1 MANPW
6 LNPLQDSKEN
16 RAKKQQNDAAKVM
29 HGYESAVKRG
39 QVSNYDEYVDFVTKG
54 NQAALKAR
62 QDHADAVYKK
72 AYTDYLRKNGAASGA
87 GVVPGAKIVTESD
100 FTETGASNI
109 NTKVFGARIGLPDN
123 TVNQTVTNKAGAG
136 VVPGAINQGYKP
148 AVAPKP
154 QENVNYALQ
163 WALQYA
169 PKGMSSTEYLK
180 NAGIT
185 DPSVINVAQNA
196 DYQKAYRNA
205 PTGVVPGAI
214 NQGYKPATPQ
224 QLQDKFPMAYANQ
237 GVMQQATDETIST
250 EWLQGQIDIAKRN
263 EDDYR
268 DRAITYQQMGADPSG
283 NKPIDAMYR
292 MLIGQADEW
301 RNKGQEYSDWLY
313 RAEGAQGYA
322 NYMALLNDPANQK
335 YANMAAQMRHTPW
348 VLGDTPQEFDTIAV
362 NEQGK
367 GNKVK
372 ITEDIVASGR
382 QTEEN
387 YEYMLDDEKKV
398 YNILWARDKANG
410 TNEAD
415 RFLELLAPK
424 LNQRHMAAIEA
435 AAAENAN
442 RNPVGATAGAILS
455 VPFNLVGLTALTAA
469 RLNGKDVDPNSD
481 IFMLNVAKEKTYG
494 TVSENIANA
503 ADSETMKKVLPFL
516 YQTGTSIGESA
527 VARLASN
534 GQGWLSLLMMASG
547 AATSAYRD
555 ALQRGATQREAETV
569 AIGAGV
575 AEALFEKV
583 SLESFVKIKNG
594 KGVVQWVKNLLKQGG
609 VEASE
614 EFATEIANKINDA
627 VIMDEK
633 SNFNIAVQNYIEQ
646 GMTEEQARAQAWKDQ
661 GKDILAAAVGGF
673 LSGGVTGGYASA
685 VNSSAINK
693 QHKEMGKTIAET
705 NMAQPVID
713 AALRQSE
720 TSESHKLAAKMQGG
734 QVSNKE
740 LGELAFQLM
749 AEGADFESIINNR
762 EVINETATPGTPTNQ
777 QKRSIWQNSEITTGV
792 NRRYSNGRVQM
803 AARQMLVAK
812 GEQATAYNIAMASRG
827 IESQIK
833 VLDDIGKKYGLD
845 IVVVDSIAYKEDNG
859 YVINSALNGAYDPKT
874 GRVFVALDA
883 QEGALMYVG
892 MHEIAHALKATNEAA
907 YNELDK
913 FVAEYLN
920 GTDKTMDSLIKGQQE
935 RFGYTPEEAREE
947 VISNTLPAILADEKM
962 VYKIAGTKFGRRLY
976 NKLTGFQKTL
986 NDTVARLSKLDD
998 WQQIDI
1004 LKNDI
1009 ETINKMVDMFEKGMA
1024 STKAQTPSEEAKFS
1038 RKYNNEMM
1046 QAAQEQNVRKDG
1058 SLVVPGGLMEL
1069 AKAQREFIAERMER
1083 QKNEMG
1089 LPEDKKGNTAIG
1101 NASYGYSEE
1110 NSTICVRSLVA
1121 DEFVEAVSE
1130 YMGRPLTQEESIVV
1144 SQEAAAYVKDS
1155 QCVYCYV
1162 AMDRSAYREFLLSY
1176 IKQRDSVIDKAKT
1189 TPEDVLYEQFLNG
1202 RKPTKQ
1208 MKQRFEM
1215 WMKAAKNMTELVSMS
1230 DLASEANIQKA
1241 IERNPELKQQIE
1253 DAKKYAQAASWAK
1266 KRIPYRAYDGHI
1278 LRWQEN
1284 RIKALNKMFG
1294 LRMYSFSDYSPAFL
1308 LENMQMFT
1316 DAAVR
1321 GLKVLAYTKD
1331 MDFVKTFADTDA
1343 NINISVFGTMQ
1354 NGQVLE
1360 DDMQG
1365 ANWAEAQEL
1374 RKQHPNVGIT
1384 FVATDDSLV
1393 EWALAQDWIDVV
1405 IPFHLVRTGK
1415 VVADMMGYVNYS
1427 SESHDVKTEDWAN
1440 ERKRTGKAPKWAKE
1454 VYPSVHQNDKA
1465 KYMAALEANH
1475 LKPRFERWIDN
1486 PNYMKLVNET
1496 RRSAGDTPA
1505 VVPVFNM
1512 EAANASLDKLI
1523 AQGGYTQHVGG
1534 SIEVMHEIAEETAGK
1549 LREGEVEKFKERR
1562 KNIKASL
1569 KAFAKD
1575 GRRFVDID
1583 QDQDRFDGHDRSE
1596 YPRIAKDIINEKF
1609 NGRVVGID
1617 NKMFVNGSG
1626 RDEYANPS
1634 KSISGFTYEA
1644 KLRAAGEIDNLL
1656 DAVSSFKNEPDGK
1669 DGHWHPDVVGGFDH
1683 GDTLFKI
1690 GNYYFEGRV
1699 NIKNIKKGKLFK
1711 DVTKL
1716 KDVTKDIM
1724 NSYGQ
1729 NPKFQFLRTSSM
1741 DIISTDEQDSQE
1753 KFKGSFKT
1761 DLGAADR
1768 AWYAGDYGNAVVV
1781 APVNKLGKVIPKAA
1795 ADVEDMIQRRMKRDG
1810 VSRERAR
1817 ASLTAEPKYVQKV
1830 KEAEA
1835 AQKAMNERR
1844 ASTVAVLE
1852 KTNNMSLWDIAH
1864 ITEEDANTT
1873 PQLTPKN
1880 RGEKG
1885 DGKSS
1890 FYGSAM
1896 RSENV
1901 ADETKALIENS
1912 SDIQYYATI
1921 ANADTLNEANERL
1934 NEGGQQEA
1942 LRFERIDPKQ
1952 ADATDVA
1959 EGFILLKR
1967 YQDAGD
1973 YDSAIAVLEKL
1984 REIGTTAGRTV
1995 QAFSILGRLTP
2006 EGMQQYAAKTLERAK
2021 QDMVA
2026 KKGQQ
2031 WVDKHKEMFSLNAD
2045 EMRYIRETM
2054 ERAAQLPEGREK
2066 NVLIAQ
2072 VNALVQDKLPTNA
2085 RRMLKAWAR
2094 NSMLLNAKTMLRN
2107 ILGNAMMTPQ
2117 YFVNDL
2123 IGSAVDKA
2131 IAKKTGVRT
2140 TGVYVGKET
2149 GKAFVKG
2156 AFESYDDFR
2165 KHINTRNMEG
2175 DRFEAGQ
2182 GGDFKHYKR
2191 QQIEAARW
2199 YKKGGM
2205 ALSNALNAM
2214 DRLTGFLLDAGDR
2227 PFYEM
2232 HFVNSIN
2239 AQLRANK
2246 TTEVTAEMID
2256 IATQDAL
2263 ERTWQDN
2270 NGYTRS
2276 VKKIVDV
2283 LNLGKEYGLGSI
2295 IVPFTKTPA
2304 NLTKALVEYSPVG
2317 LIKALAVDARKLSQS
2332 IKSGTP
2338 DARLQRKF
2346 VNNLAKGISGTIVMA
2361 IGYALAAAGVITGGD
2376 DDEDKDVAA
2385 FKKNVMGIAPYSVVI
2400 DGESYSYDWA
2410 QPIGGLMAIGADIQ
2424 QYKDGKLKGLE
2435 ALGGAGNAILNA
2447 LSTGGNVIFEQ
2458 SFLQGVATLFKE
2470 DNLVGGIIN
2479 AALGMTSQMVPTA
2492 IQQIAQMADPYQRTG
2507 YEYNN
2512 ILGTT
2517 YNNIINKTPGARNE
2531 LASLVDVMGQDVEAN
2546 NNPLYVM
2553 FSPSNKKEN
2562 RAGDAATEIYRVYQA
2577 TGNSSVIPALAP
2589 YSYEWDGEKYTL
2601 SAKDRSEQQRQMGG
2615 VVTDIVN
2622 DLMQNPIYKKM
2633 SAEDQGKVIELAIL
2647 YSNNTAKTNY
2657 LVANAGAKDE
2667 RDGWMKDAEA
2677 NVKHGL
2683 SLADTILIKYAT
2695 KDIKGDKDAS
2705 GKTIKG
2711 SAAANVAA
2719 VIDGMGLNSGA
2730 KDYAYSSFVLEDD
2743 AAEKANSLG
2752 LGGVTYYE
2760 ISRIQGDKYYDGDTI
2775 DGTKSKKVA
2784 EYIDNMPGGNKDNLY
2799 LEFVLSDPQVKKYEE
2814 LEGILTPQDVY
2825 NIMSIKA
2832 TPGMKNSGAN
2842 DKRDYIYSLNLSPKD
2857 ETLVF
2862 EVMEVSPNYKRETKT
2877 DTRPKKADYETYWE
2891 KAKDIGVSKETF
2903 TKVFEEALDMTDKE
2917 YKKNYWKIIDEQR
2930 MSISMKKALRGIFD

>member
-16 RAKKQQNDAAKVM
+16 REKKQQNTANKVKFA
-29 HGYESAVKRG
+29 YEGALKRG
-39 QVSNYDEYVDFVTKG
+39 QVSNYDEYVEFVKKG
-54 NQAALKAR
+54 NEAAAKAR
-62 QDHADAVYKK
+62 QNHAEAVYKK
-72 AYTDYLRKNGAASGA
+72 AYTDYLRKNGALSGA
-87 GVVPGAKIVTESD
+87 GVVPGARVGDKGTGVSVMSAGIDRTE
-100 FTETGASNI
+100 I
-109 NTKVFGARIGLPDN
+109 FGTR
-123 TVNQTVTNKAGAG
+123 VNESST
-136 VVPGAINQGYKP
+136 
-148 AVAPKP
+148 
-154 QENVNYALQ
+154 ALQ
-163 WALQYA
+163 RAIQYA
-169 PKGMSSTEYLK
+169 PKGMSATEYLK

-185 DPSVINVAQNA
+185 DQSVLNVAQNA

-214 NQGYKPATPQ
+214 NQGYKAPTPQ

-237 GVMQQATDETIST
+237 GVMQQAADETVST

-268 DRAITYQQMGADPSG
+268 DRAMTYQQMGADPSG

-292 MLIGQADEW
+292 MVLGQADEW

-313 RAEGAQGYA
+313 RAEGVQGYA
-322 NYMALLNDPANQK
+322 KYMELLADPANQK
-335 YANMAAQMRHTPW
+335 YTNMAAQIRHTPW
-348 VLGDTPQEFDTIAV
+348 ELGDTPHEYDTIAV
-362 NEQGK
+362 NEQGN

-382 QTEEN
+382 QTQEN
-387 YEYMLDDEKKV
+387 YEYMTEDEKKV
-398 YNILWARDKANG
+398 YNILWAKDKANG

-424 LNQRHMAAIEA
+424 LNQRHMEAIEA

-442 RNPVGATAGAILS
+442 RNPVGATLGAIIAT
-455 VPFNLVGLTALTAA
+455 PFNLVGATELAA
-469 RLNGKDVDPNSD
+469 QRLSGKRIDPNSD
-481 IFMLNVAKEKTYG
+481 AFMLTAAKEKTYG
-494 TVSENIANA
+494 TVSENIANSV
-503 ADSETMKKVLPFL
+503 DSEAMKKVLPFL
-516 YQTGTSIGESA
+516 YQTSTSIGESA
-527 VARLASN
+527 VARVASM
-534 GQGWLSLLMMASG
+534 GQGWLSLLMMGAG
-547 AATSAYRD
+547 AATSAHRD
-555 ALQRGATQREAETV
+555 ALQRGATQDEA
-569 AIGAGV
+569 AGMALSAGI
-575 AEALFEKV
+575 AEALFEMV
-583 SLESFVKIKNG
+583 SLDSFVKIKNG
-594 KGVVQWVKNLLKQGG
+594 KGVTQWVKNLLKQGG

-614 EFATEIANKINDA
+614 EFATEIANKVADS
-627 VIMDEK
+627 VIMDEN

-646 GMTEEQARAQAWKDQ
+646 GMTEEQARAQAWRDQ

-673 LSGGVTGGYASA
+673 ISGGVSGAYGSA
-685 VNSSAINK
+685 YNDNVVNK
-693 QHKEMGKTIAET
+693 QYKEMGKSIAET

-734 QVSNKE
+734 QVSNRE

-777 QKRSIWQNSEITTGV
+777 QKRSIWQNSEITNGV

-803 AARQMLVAK
+803 AARRMLEAK
-812 GEQATAYNIAMASRG
+812 GEKVTAYNLAMASRG

-833 VLDDIGKKYGLD
+833 VLDDIGKKFGLD

-874 GRVFVALDA
+874 GRVFVAMDA

-976 NKLTGFQKTL
+976 NKLTGFQKSL

-1004 LKNDI
+1004 LKNDV
-1009 ETINKMVDMFEKGMA
+1009 ETINKMVEMFEKGMA
-1024 STKAQTPSEEAKFS
+1024 ERSNEIVGGDVKKSMVGFKAKANDPFGKVLPKIKEGTGWFIGKDGMLRFEISDKGARVREGRIYKALNEVAAESVKNHGDVELTLKLSDILVHEELFRLYPNMRNAIVRITNNKNKIASANDKGVITLGQKIRTKADNFKGVLLHEVQHWIQAKEGFAQGGNPTFGRKLALLRIAENINKREYAKLQSKNERLAYLLNSAMLAGKTIKELGRQAYRGLHGEIEAGYTDS
-1038 RKYNNEMM
+1038 RKEYT
-1046 QAAQEQNVRKDG
+1046 QQQLRKDKY
-1058 SLVVPGGLMEL
+1058 E
-1069 AKAQREFIAERMER
+1069 
-1083 QKNEMG
+1083 NMG
-1089 LPEDKKGNTAIG
+1089 
-1101 NASYGYSEE
+1101 
-1110 NSTICVRSLVA
+1110 
-1121 DEFVEAVSE
+1121 
-1130 YMGRPLTQEESIVV
+1130 
-1144 SQEAAAYVKDS
+1144 
-1155 QCVYCYV
+1155 
-1162 AMDRSAYREFLLSY
+1162 
-1176 IKQRDSVIDKAKT
+1176 
-1189 TPEDVLYEQFLNG
+1189 DVLYEKG
-1202 RKPTKQ
+1202 RVTEAFNALLDGDVEAYEKYK
-1208 MKQRFEM
+1208 KES
-1215 WMKAAKNMTELVSMS
+1215 AAKLSTKERISGIVGVRLGDDRRRVGGNNENILPRFSKKTEVDSLGNDLSAEQQEYFKDSKVRDAEGRLRVVWHGSGANFNVFSHDFISMHGS
-1230 DLASEANIQKA
+1230 MEGQGF
-1241 IERNPELKQQIE
+1241 
-1253 DAKKYAQAASWAK
+1253 Y
-1266 KRIPYRAYDGHI
+1266 
-1278 LRWQEN
+1278 
-1284 RIKALNKMFG
+1284 
-1294 LRMYSFSDYSPAFL
+1294 
-1308 LENMQMFT
+1308 FT
-1316 DAAVR
+1316 DKKSMAEGYQKKGGKLFEGYLDIKKPLSDSFLTLTRAEVTR
-1321 GLKVLAYTKD
+1321 LLKTVDPTGD
-1331 MDFVKTFADTDA
+1331 
-1343 NINISVFGTMQ
+1343 
-1354 NGQVLE
+1354 
-1360 DDMQG
+1360 
-1365 ANWAEAQEL
+1365 
-1374 RKQHPNVGIT
+1374 
-1384 FVATDDSLV
+1384 
-1393 EWALAQDWIDVV
+1393 DVV
-1405 IPFHLVRTGK
+1405 INYDPQGG
-1415 VVADMMGYVNYS
+1415 MGYPSKAWYDRALRATVDSLMNY
-1427 SESHDVKTEDWAN
+1427 
-1440 ERKRTGKAPKWAKE
+1440 
-1454 VYPSVHQNDKA
+1454 
-1465 KYMAALEANH
+1465 
-1475 LKPRFERWIDN
+1475 
-1486 PNYMKLVNET
+1486 NET
-1496 RRSAGDTPA
+1496 DSELLADLANSGAGPENVLKT
-1505 VVPVFNM
+1505 VRK
-1512 EAANASLDKLI
+1512 EL
-1523 AQGGYTQHVGG
+1523 GY
-1534 SIEVMHEIAEETAGK
+1534 
-1549 LREGEVEKFKERR
+1549 
-1562 KNIKASL
+1562 
-1569 KAFAKD
+1569 D
-1575 GRRFVDID
+1575 GYIV
-1583 QDQDRFDGHDRSE
+1583 
-1596 YPRIAKDIINEKF
+1596 
-1609 NGRVVGID
+1609 D
-1617 NKMFVNGSG
+1617 NK
-1626 RDEYANPS
+1626 Y
-1634 KSISGFTYEA
+1634 
-1644 KLRAAGEIDNLL
+1644 DN
-1656 DAVSSFKNEPDGK
+1656 ATVYVAFESNQFKNADNTTPTTNPDTR
-1669 DGHWHPDVVGGFDH
+1669 F
-1683 GDTLFKI
+1683 
-1690 GNYYFEGRV
+1690 
-1699 NIKNIKKGKLFK
+1699 
-1711 DVTKL
+1711 
-1716 KDVTKDIM
+1716 
-1724 NSYGQ
+1724 
-1729 NPKFQFLRTSSM
+1729 
-1741 DIISTDEQDSQE
+1741 
-1753 KFKGSFKT
+1753 SFKT

-1768 AWYAGDYGNAVVV
+1768 ARYAGDFGNALIV
-1781 APVNKLGKVIPKAA
+1781 PVNKAGKVIPKAA
-1795 ADVEDMIQRRMKRDG
+1795 ADVEDMIQRRMKRDS

-1817 ASLTAEPKYVQKV
+1817 ASLTADPKYVQKV

-1852 KTNNMSLWDIAH
+1852 KASKMTPWEIAH

-1880 RGEKG
+1880 SGKKG

-1896 RSENV
+1896 RSANV

-1934 NEGGQQEA
+1934 NEGGRQEA
-1942 LRFERIDPKQ
+1942 MRFERIDPKQ

-2031 WVDKHKEMFSLNAD
+2031 WVDNHKEMFSLNAD

-2072 VNALVQDKLPTNA
+2072 VNAIVQDKLPTNA

-2117 YFVNDL
+2117 YFVNDV
-2123 IGSAVDKA
+2123 IGSVVDRAV
-2131 IAKKTGVRT
+2131 AKKTGVRT

-2156 AFESYDDFR
+2156 AFESFDDFR

-2182 GGDFKHYKR
+2182 GSDFKHYKR

-2270 NGYTRS
+2270 NGYTKA

-2283 LNLGKEYGLGSI
+2283 LNLNKEYGLGSI
-2295 IVPFTKTPA
+2295 IIPFTKTPA

-2317 LIKALAVDARKLSQS
+2317 LVKALAVDARKLSQS

-2346 VNNLAKGISGTIVMA
+2346 VNNLAKGISGSIVMA
-2361 IGYALAAAGVITGGD
+2361 LAMALAKAGIITGGD
-2376 DDEDKDVAA
+2376 EEEDKDVAA
-2385 FKKNVMGIAPYSVVI
+2385 FKKNVMGIAPYSVTI
-2400 DGESYSYDWA
+2400 DGKSYSYDWA

-2424 QYKDGKLKGLE
+2424 QYKDGEINGMK
-2435 ALGGAGNAILNA
+2435 ALGSAGNAILNA

-2470 DNLVGGIIN
+2470 EGLVAGLIN

-2492 IQQIAQMADPYQRTG
+2492 LQQIAQMADPYQRTG
-2507 YEYNN
+2507 FEYNN
-2512 ILGTT
+2512 VLATT
-2517 YNNIINKTPGARNE
+2517 YNNILNKTPGAKNQ

-2577 TGNSSVIPALAP
+2577 TGNSSVVPALAP
-2589 YSYEWDGEKYTL
+2589 YTYEWKGEKYTL
-2601 SAKDRSEQQRQMGG
+2601 SAKERSGQQRQMGG

-2705 GKTIKG
+2705 GKTIDG
-2711 SAAANVAA
+2711 SKAANVAA
-2719 VIDGMGLNSGA
+2719 VIDGMGLNSGE
-2730 KDYAYSSFVLEDD
+2730 KDYAYSTFVLSDSGAET
-2743 AAEKANSLG
+2743 AARLNI
-2752 LGGVTYYE
+2752 GGVTYYE
-2760 ISRIQGDKYYDGDTI
+2760 ISTIQPEKYYDGDSVTY
-2775 DGTKSKKVA
+2775 SKAHKTA
-2784 EYIDNMPGGNKDNLY
+2784 EYIDKMPGGNKEDLY
-2799 LEFVLSDPQVKKYEE
+2799 LEFVLTDTQKDKYEK

-2825 NIMSIKA
+2825 NIMTTVA
-2832 TPGMKNSGAN
+2832 TPGKHGSGAN
-2842 DKRDYIYSLNLSPKD
+2842 KKREYIYDLGLD
-2857 ETLVF
+2857 EEDENLVF
-2862 EVMEVSPNYKRETKT
+2862 ETFDISPKMFKEY
-2877 DTRPKKADYETYWE
+2877 DVDIRPTKADYETYWA
-2891 KAKDIGVSKETF
+2891 KAKNIGVSEATF
-2903 TKVFEEALDMTDKE
+2903 KKVFEEALDMSDKE
-2917 YKKNYWKIIDEQR
+2917 YKKDYWKIIDEQR
-2930 MSISMKKALRGIFD
+2930 MSISAKKALRGIFD